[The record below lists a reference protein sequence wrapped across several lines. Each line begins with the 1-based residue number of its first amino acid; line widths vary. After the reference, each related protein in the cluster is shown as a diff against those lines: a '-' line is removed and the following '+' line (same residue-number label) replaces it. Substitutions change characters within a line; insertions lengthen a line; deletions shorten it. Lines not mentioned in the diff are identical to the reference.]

1 MMRIA
6 ILISGSGSNM
16 ISLCNSML
24 SEKFAMPVLVLSD
37 RKAVKGLSAARE
49 LGIKTSCI
57 EYSSFYDDHGGFEE
71 SLNKELLSAKPDL
84 ICLAGFLRILS
95 KSFIN
100 NFPKKIINIHPSL
113 LPKYKG
119 LNTHSRALLSGDRL
133 AGCTVHEVTPE
144 LDSGPILGQ
153 VSVPVL
159 SNETAETLSKKV
171 LTLEHLLYPIIL
183 RRLVS

>member
-1 MMRIA
+1 MMRVA

-24 SEKFAMPVLVLSD
+24 SEKLAIPVLVLSD
-37 RKAVKGLSAARE
+37 RKIAKGLSSARK
-49 LGIKTSCI
+49 LGIKTRCI
-57 EYSSFYDDHGGFEE
+57 EYKDFNSDHSRFEK
-71 SLNKELLSAKPDL
+71 SLLDELKSVKPDL

-95 KSFIN
+95 SSFIN

-119 LNTHSRALLSGDRL
+119 LNTHRRAIFSGDSE

-144 LDSGPILGQ
+144 LDDGPILGQ
-153 VSVPVL
+153 TRLPIAPNDTEEIL
-159 SNETAETLSKKV
+159 AKKV
-171 LTLEHLLYPIIL
+171 LKLEHLLYPIVL
-183 RRLVS
+183 RRFVS